1 MKLLPRLLFF
11 ITLLWLSGPEH
22 VRAQGCASPMQLP
35 RAFEIFDVT
44 ATPAVMVEAM
54 CVGRRYSFVQ
64 VSGRNVPLNLLTY
77 GVLRGQNATYTNS
90 TPVACVP
97 PNQAPFIYTPTAAEV
112 GDVTISEFAN
122 VSGSPTYYIRNV
134 KVVGTPPPNFQVEA
148 CPGGS
153 ALVTI
158 TDTNYDSYSV
168 PGFAP
173 PIPRNV
179 PTIVPLPAG
188 ATSITVTGN
197 YTANS
202 VCEGTRT
209 LPISLPIPQP
219 PLLTNLTLQG
229 PLPNSDAKLAVNQLP
244 AGFLYTLQ
252 KEGPAG
258 TFTDVNNVPVRPGD
272 TNLTVPAAAGC
283 YRLARRDYCGGSP
296 AATPT
301 ICTLG
306 LSGTS
311 SQNRNQLLLSD
322 GGTGSTYTVTRN
334 GTALTGFTRISG
346 GLEDPNV
353 VCGTRYTYRV
363 TATLSGGRT
372 SVSNEEAIL
381 TQSTIPPARPLLVTS
396 FNLNN
401 VVELTPVLATGPAL
415 AAGSTLR
422 YRRSTGGQAPADFGT
437 ATSLRPRRDST
448 ALAELRAQPPCYS
461 VQLLDVCQNASPES
475 ASTCPALLTA
485 EAADPD
491 GNTATLTWTA
501 FSGPD
506 PAQPVSYL
514 LQRLAPDGTVLSI
527 LPVSGGRATDLTP
540 PPDRQVL
547 RYRLQSSGG
556 GLPAG
561 TFSYS
566 NSVTVS
572 RRILL
577 AMPTAFTPNGDGL
590 NDVLEVKGKYLRNY
604 TLVVVDRNGQEVF
617 RGTQRSEA
625 WDGRIR
631 GRAPVMGAYVWRFQQ
646 DGEDGQRFTA
656 TGTVTLLN

>member
-1 MKLLPRLLFF
+1 MKLLTRCSLLL
-11 ITLLWLSGPEH
+11 TLCWLGSSQQA
-22 VRAQGCASPMQLP
+22 RAQGCASPNP
-35 RAFEIFDVT
+35 PPFTFEIFDVT
-44 ATPAVMVEAM
+44 ASPAVRVDAM
-54 CVGRRYSFVQ
+54 CVGRRYSFEQ
-64 VSGRNVPLNLLTY
+64 YPGRNIPLNLLTY
-77 GVLRGQNATYTNS
+77 GVLPGRNTTYTNS
-90 TPVACVP
+90 VPVACVP
-97 PNQAPFIYTPTAAEV
+97 PNQAPYIYTPTAAEV

-134 KVVGTPPPNFQVEA
+134 EVVGTPPPTFRVDA

-158 TDTNYDSYSV
+158 TDTNYNSYSV
-168 PGFAP
+168 PGFGTVV
-173 PIPRNV
+173 RNV
-179 PTIVPLPAG
+179 PTIVQLPAG

-197 YTANS
+197 YTANR
-202 VCEGTRT
+202 VCEGSRT
-209 LPISLPIPQP
+209 LPISLPVPQQ

-229 PLPNSDAKLAVNQLP
+229 PLPSSAATLAVSQLP

-258 TFTDVNNVPVRPGD
+258 TFTDVTTVTVAPGSSS
-272 TNLTVPAAAGC
+272 LTVPAAAGC
-283 YRLARRDYCGGSP
+283 YRIARRDFCGGSV
-296 AATPT
+296 AATPA

-306 LSGTS
+306 LTGTS

-322 GGTGSTYTVTRN
+322 GGTGGPYTVTRN
-334 GTALTGFTRISG
+334 GATLTGFTVISG

-353 VCGTRYTYRV
+353 VCGTTYTYRV
-363 TATLSGGRT
+363 TATLAGGRT
-372 SVSNEEAIL
+372 SVSNEVSIL
-381 TQSTIPPARPLLVTS
+381 TQSLIPPARPLLVAS

-401 VVELTPVLATGPAL
+401 VVVLTPVLAAGPAL
-415 AAGSTLR
+415 PAGSTLR
-422 YRRSTGGQAPADFGT
+422 YRRSTGGQAPVDFGT

-461 VQLLDVCQNASPES
+461 VQLLDVCRNTSPES
-475 ASTCPALLTA
+475 TSTCPALLTA
-485 EAADPD
+485 GPADPD
-491 GNTATLTWTA
+491 GTTAALSWTA
-501 FSGPD
+501 FSGPG
-506 PAQPVSYL
+506 PAVPSSYI
-514 LQRLAPDGTVLSI
+514 LQRLASDGTVLNT
-527 LPVSGGRATDLTP
+527 LPVSGGSAIDLTP

-547 RYRLQSSGG
+547 RYRLQISGG
-556 GLPAG
+556 GLPGG

-566 NSVTVS
+566 NIATVS

-577 AMPTAFTPNGDGL
+577 TMPTAFTPNGDGL
-590 NDVLEVKGKYLRNY
+590 NDVFEVKGKYLRDY
-604 TLVVVDRNGQEVF
+604 TFVVVDRNGQEVF

-631 GRAPVMGAYVWRFQQ
+631 GRAPVLGAYVWRFQQ